1 MHPADLPQW
10 AIDRVV
16 AKHGRPVIFDRL
28 DPARTALVVV
38 DMQEFFTCPGSP
50 LEMPAAR
57 EIVLAINRCAEG
69 VRAAGGTVAWVVTEL
84 RGGARE
90 WTSFFSVTHPG
101 ARGEMVREGLAPGT
115 AMAGLTEGLEPR
127 EGDLHAAKD
136 RFSAF
141 LPGASDLP
149 DRLRARG
156 IDTVLIAGTLT
167 NVCCESSARDAM
179 MENFSV
185 VMLADANATRSDE
198 EHLSA
203 LAGFAGTFGD
213 VQTVDQALA
222 HLVVPPEADAQG
234 QDSFH

>member
-1 MHPADLPQW
+1 MHPTDLPQW

-16 AKHGRPVIFDRL
+16 ARHGRPVIFDRL

-50 LEMPAAR
+50 LEMPVAR
-57 EIVLAINRCAEG
+57 EIVPAINRCADG
-69 VRAAGGTVAWVVTEL
+69 LRAAGGTIAWVVTEL

-90 WTSFFSVTHPG
+90 WTSFFAVTHPG
-101 ARGEMVREGLAPGT
+101 ARGELVREGLAPGT
-115 AMAGLTEGLEPR
+115 AMAGLTKGLEPR

-179 MENFSV
+179 MENFRV
-185 VMLADANATRSDE
+185 VMLSDANATRSDE
-198 EHLSA
+198 EHVAA

-213 VQTVDQALA
+213 VQTVDQALT
-222 HLVVPPEADAQG
+222 HLHLPAEAGA
-234 QDSFH
+234 